1 MPHNTMPLDHLNPS
15 SPSTLLPTVS
25 RRTLLGAAVAASTAL
40 ALGGTA
46 ILGSSN
52 AFAAAVSS
60 ADFLRLSE
68 FLTGGKPLAEGLATR
83 FQSALAR
90 HDPKFD
96 ATVAD
101 LQRYVADAKA
111 ANIDEL
117 LAREDLGEP
126 MRKTITQIV
135 SAWYLGIVG
144 NDADAELVSYAEAL
158 MYRPT
163 LDVLVIPTYGGG
175 PDSWGEKPA
184 NVSVVPNEKKKP

>member
-1 MPHNTMPLDHLNPS
+1 MPHNNMHLHDKIS
-15 SPSTLLPTVS
+15 SPDTALPTVS
-25 RRTLLGAAVAASTAL
+25 RRTLLGAAVVASTAF
-40 ALGGTA
+40 AIGGTA
-46 ILGSSN
+46 VLGSSN

-60 ADFLRLSE
+60 TDFLRLSE
-68 FLTGGKPLAEGLATR
+68 FLTGGKPLAEGLASR

-96 ATVAD
+96 ETLGA

-117 LAREDLGEP
+117 LTREDLGEP
-126 MRKTITQIV
+126 LRKSITQIV

-175 PDSWGEKPA
+175 PDSWGAKPA
-184 NVSVVPNEKKKP
+184 NLSVVPNEKKKP